1 MLNSQLKKK
10 HLRGVR
16 KFLEYKDIENA
27 VNWIIGRLISN
38 MRNVTTNENYR
49 LYFSPSIVQL
59 HENVKSDY
67 NYEKD
72 LELMQLE
79 KFDKSI
85 IRKGI
90 QKIYDNLIFEENFYL
105 DDINYLCEKFGFVI
119 DDILKNNISKT
130 LNFKKERQA
139 ESGNSQLVFVF
150 ESEYKE
156 TNNEL

>member
-16 KFLEYKDIENA
+16 KFLKYKNIENA

-38 MRNVTTNENYR
+38 MRNITTNENYK
-49 LYFSPSIVQL
+49 LYFTPCFVQL
-59 HENVKSDY
+59 DENIESDY
-67 NYEKD
+67 SYEKD

-79 KFDKSI
+79 KFDKST

-105 DDINYLCEKFGFVI
+105 EDVSYLCEKFGFVI
-119 DDILKNNISKT
+119 DDILKNNIPKT
-130 LNFKKERQA
+130 FNFKKERQV

-150 ESEYKE
+150 GSD
-156 TNNEL
+156 